1 MSRLAESISAGR
13 FVVTAELG
21 PPKGTDVTHLLD
33 MAEILRNDVHAINVT
48 DQQSS
53 VMTLGSLAVC
63 HLLHQ
68 RGIEP
73 VFQVTCRDRNRI
85 ALQSDLLS
93 AVVLG
98 IENVLCLTGDY
109 VTLGDHPQAKPVFDL
124 DSVTLLKAVAELQEG
139 HDLAGK
145 PLQGVPTFFPGAVVS
160 PVANPS
166 GPQIAKM
173 EKKVE
178 AGARFFQ
185 TQAVY
190 DLTRFEAFV
199 RRVEYLN
206 VPILVGII
214 LLKSAGMARFMNAN
228 VAGVSVPDQLI
239 EEIGSVSK
247 LDRAAKSVEI
257 AARLIRAL
265 KGMCQGV
272 HIMTLGWEQ
281 YVPQLLR
288 EVGLGQGTMQQRT
301 SEESIGGQE
310 HGNHLEH

>member
-1 MSRLAESISAGR
+1 MSNLAESIAAGK
-13 FVVTAELG
+13 FVVTAEVG
-21 PPKGTDVTHLLD
+21 PPKGTDVAHLLE
-33 MAEILRNDVHAINVT
+33 MTELLRDHVDAINVT

-53 VMTLGSLAVC
+53 VMMLGSLTVC
-63 HLLHQ
+63 HLLRQ

-93 AVVLG
+93 AAVLG

-124 DSVTLLKAVAELQEG
+124 DSVTLLRAMAVLQEG

-145 PLQGVPTFFPGAVVS
+145 PLRGTPTFFPGAVVS
-160 PVANPS
+160 PGANPL

-173 EKKVE
+173 EKKVA

-190 DLTRFEAFV
+190 DPAQFETFV
-199 RRVEYLN
+199 RQVEHLH

-214 LLKSAGMARFMNAN
+214 LLKSAGMARFMNSN
-228 VAGVSVPDQLI
+228 VAGVNVPDGLI
-239 EEIGSVSK
+239 EEIGSASRP
-247 LDRAAKSVEI
+247 DRPAKAVEI
-257 AARLIRAL
+257 AARLIRDM
-265 KGMCQGV
+265 KGLCQGV
-272 HIMTLGWEQ
+272 HIMTLGWER
-281 YVPQLLR
+281 YVPQLLQ
-288 EVGLGQGTMQQRT
+288 EAGLD
-301 SEESIGGQE
+301 
-310 HGNHLEH
+310 

>member
-1 MSRLAESISAGR
+1 MSRLAESLDAGK

-21 PPKGTDVTHLLD
+21 PPKGTDVTHLLE
-33 MAEILRNDVHAINVT
+33 MAELLRDRVDAINVT

-63 HLLHQ
+63 HLLHE

-93 AVVLG
+93 AAVLG
-98 IENVLCLTGDY
+98 IENILCLTGDY

-124 DSVTLLKAVAELQEG
+124 DSVTLLRTVSLLQEG
-139 HDLAGK
+139 RDLAGK
-145 PLQGVPTFFPGAVVS
+145 PLQGTPRFFPGAVVS
-160 PVANPS
+160 PGARPLA
-166 GPQIAKM
+166 PQIAKM

-190 DLTRFEAFV
+190 DPAEFERFV
-199 RRVEYLN
+199 RQVEYLN

-214 LLKSAGMARFMNAN
+214 LLKSAAMARFMNSN
-228 VAGVSVPDQLI
+228 VAGVNVPEPLI
-239 EEIGSVSK
+239 EEIGSVDKPS
-247 LDRAAKSVEI
+247 RPAKAVEI
-257 AARLIRAL
+257 GARLIRQM

-281 YVPQLLR
+281 YVPQLL
-288 EVGLGQGTMQQRT
+288 EEAGL
-301 SEESIGGQE
+301 SS
-310 HGNHLEH
+310 

>member
-1 MSRLAESISAGR
+1 MSGLAESIAAGR

-21 PPKGTDVTHLLD
+21 PPKGTDVTHLLE
-33 MAEILRNDVHAINVT
+33 MAKLLRDHVDAINVT

-53 VMTLGSLAVC
+53 VMMLGSLAVC

-93 AVVLG
+93 AAALG
-98 IENVLCLTGDY
+98 VENVLCLTGDY

-124 DSVTLLKAVAELQEG
+124 DSVTLLQAVAALQEG

-145 PLQGVPTFFPGAVVS
+145 PLQGAPTFFAGAVVS
-160 PVANPS
+160 PGANPP

-173 EKKVE
+173 EKKVA

-190 DLTRFEAFV
+190 DPAQFEAFV
-199 RRVEYLN
+199 RQVEHLH

-214 LLKSAGMARFMNAN
+214 LLKSAGMARFMNSN
-228 VAGVSVPDQLI
+228 VAGVNVPDALI
-239 EEIGSVSK
+239 EEIGSVPK
-247 LDRAAKSVEI
+247 PDRPAKAVDI
-257 AARLIRAL
+257 AARLIRDM

-272 HIMTLGWEQ
+272 HLMTLGWER
-281 YVPQLLR
+281 YVPPVL
-288 EVGLGQGTMQQRT
+288 EEAGLGR
-301 SEESIGGQE
+301 E
-310 HGNHLEH
+310 

>member
-1 MSRLAESISAGR
+1 MSKLAESLAAGK

-33 MAEILRNDVHAINVT
+33 MAELLRDHVDAINVT

-53 VMTLGSLAVC
+53 VMMLGSLTVC
-63 HLLHQ
+63 QLLLQ

-73 VFQVTCRDRNRI
+73 VFQATCRDRNRI

-93 AVVLG
+93 AAVLR

-109 VTLGDHPQAKPVFDL
+109 VTLGDHPQAQPVFDL
-124 DSVTLLKAVAELQEG
+124 DSVTLLRAVAALQEG

-160 PVANPS
+160 PGANPL

-173 EKKVE
+173 EKKVV

-190 DLTRFEAFV
+190 APAQFETFV
-199 RRVEYLN
+199 RQVEYLD

-214 LLKSAGMARFMNAN
+214 LLKSAGMARFMNRN
-228 VAGVSVPDQLI
+228 VAGVNVPDELI
-239 EEIGSVSK
+239 EEISSVAK
-247 LDRAAKSVEI
+247 PDRPAKSVEI
-257 AARLIRAL
+257 AARLIREL

-272 HIMTLGWEQ
+272 HVMTLGWEQ
-281 YVPQLLR
+281 HVPQLL
-288 EVGLGQGTMQQRT
+288 EEAGLGQ
-301 SEESIGGQE
+301 
-310 HGNHLEH
+310 